1 MLLSCRRCRQW
12 QQEIDPAPAGPFLC
26 PVCGASVADSAW
38 PAAGDSEG
46 ATLAPA
52 SAPAVAA
59 ESVTAAAIPVAQ
71 PDRPAVPGY
80 EVLGELGR
88 GGMGVVYKARQAG
101 LNRLVAL
108 KMILSGLH
116 AAEAERDRFRA
127 EAEAVARLQHP
138 NIVQI
143 YEVGESG
150 GCPFFSLEFVE
161 GGSLADKLDGTPWQP
176 RPAAELVE
184 TLARA
189 MHAAHKQGVVH
200 RDLKP
205 ANVLLT
211 GRRPTQDHRLR
222 PGQAAGRRGR
232 PDAERRHPRHAQLH
246 GSGASRRQDRKRSA
260 RRPTFMRW
268 GRSCTSC

>member
-26 PVCGASVADSAW
+26 PVCGASVTDSAW
-38 PAAGDSEG
+38 SAAGDSEG

-52 SAPAVAA
+52 SAPPVAE
-59 ESVTAAAIPVAQ
+59 ESVTSAATPVAQ

-80 EVLGELGR
+80 EVLEELGR
-88 GGMGVVYKARQAG
+88 GGMGVVYKGRQVG

-116 AAEAERDRFRA
+116 AGKAERDRFRA
-127 EAEAVARLQHP
+127 EAEAVARLSHP

-150 GCPFFSLEFVE
+150 GCLFFSLEFVE

-176 RPAAELVE
+176 RPAAERIE

-211 GRRPTQDHRLR
+211 ADGRPKITDFGLVKRLDDAAGPTQ
-222 PGQAAGRRGR
+222 
-232 PDAERRHPRHAQLH
+232 
-246 GSGASRRQDRKRSA
+246 SGAILGTPSYMAPEQVTLFSA
-260 RRPTFMRW
+260 RRLPR
-268 GRSCTSC
+268 GEYLVPRV